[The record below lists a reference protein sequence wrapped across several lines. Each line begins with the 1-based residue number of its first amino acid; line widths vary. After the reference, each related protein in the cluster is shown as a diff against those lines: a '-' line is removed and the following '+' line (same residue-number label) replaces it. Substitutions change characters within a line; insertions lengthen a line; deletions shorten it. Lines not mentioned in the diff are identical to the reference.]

1 MNFSAS
7 RTDRIPPVARE
18 GAEAAESAEA
28 AELSGRW
35 SDIPAPTE
43 AELDL
48 AADAAWA
55 TEMGLLDLAWPD
67 DLSDEEAWLVSHD
80 SASPAI
86 DDAPERPVD
95 PRTLADERLRRL
107 EAVAEERRRAT
118 AEEYRLIALI
128 LSEATVTPEPWV
140 GADPT
145 LDASWNDVR
154 RRRVAA
160 VRRDRID
167 LAERAAVAEIAVRL
181 RLSEQTV
188 RVRAAHAR
196 VLQERCPSSWAGF
209 VDGRT
214 SERHA
219 VETARLS
226 ATLPDDDAGSW
237 AAFDDGAADR
247 ASRLTPARFAVA
259 ARALRER
266 VHSESLEARHRRALR
281 DRGVWLTAELD
292 GMATLNALLPAD
304 RAHAALARL
313 DQVARHLV
321 AAPDEDRTLAQLRA
335 DALADLLT
343 SDLERAR
350 VAEPGS
356 QNPEADAKMR
366 ARVAEP
372 PSRNPDADDEMRA
385 RVADAPEPPARH
397 ITSHPPSRGSAEQHR
412 GSSPPDS
419 STPSPTGRVA
429 TAVPRVTASVVVTV
443 PALTLLGASD
453 EPAVLDGYGP
463 IDLDTARQLAGG
475 AASWTRLLTHPLTGA
490 PLALDRTSYRVTATL
505 RRWLGITRPTCIF
518 PGCGRSARSC
528 DLDHLV
534 AWADGG
540 TTDDDNLEPECRH
553 HHRLRHGSEWMP
565 IRDDATGEVHWR
577 SPLGHVVDVDPPPF

>member
-18 GAEAAESAEA
+18 GAEAAEGVEA

-80 SASPAI
+80 SASPASDAI

-95 PRTLADERLRRL
+95 PRALADERLHRL
-107 EAVAEERRRAT
+107 EAVAAERRRST

-128 LSEATVTPEPWV
+128 LSEATVAPEPWV

-266 VHSESLEARHRRALR
+266 VHSEFLEARHRRALR

-343 SDLERAR
+343 SDLERA
-350 VAEPGS
+350 AES
-356 QNPEADAKMR
+356 
-366 ARVAEP
+366 EP
-372 PSRNPDADDEMRA
+372 PE
-385 RVADAPEPPARH
+385 
-397 ITSHPPSRGSAEQHR
+397 
-412 GSSPPDS
+412 SP
-419 STPSPTGRVA
+419 TPSPTEGVA
-429 TAVPRVTASVVVTV
+429 ITAPRVTASVVVTV

-490 PLALDRTSYRVTATL
+490 PLALDRTSYRVTAAL
-505 RRWLGITRPTCIF
+505 RRWLGVTRPTCIF

-528 DLDHLV
+528 DVDHLV

-565 IRDDATGEVHWR
+565 IRDHATGEVHWR
-577 SPLGHVVDVDPPPF
+577 SPLGHEVDVDPPPF